1 MRRKRTR
8 RQGRLWQQREARALE
23 MMRFKQYASVLDIG
37 RAAVR
42 GESEAFAISLDGF
55 GNIGR
60 TVAESLMQAGVARKV
75 AGDLFTLKP
84 EPSRS
89 SYTLGRHSAL
99 PRMRCSDGRRKRR
112 LAEMQRRLWML
123 GKG

>member
-60 TVAESLMQAGVARKV
+60 TVAESLYA
-75 AGDLFTLKP
+75 
-84 EPSRS
+84 
-89 SYTLGRHSAL
+89 
-99 PRMRCSDGRRKRR
+99 GRRRAKGSRR
-112 LAEMQRRLWML
+112 SFHA
-123 GKG
+123 KA

>member
-1 MRRKRTR
+1 
-8 RQGRLWQQREARALE
+8 

-84 EPSRS
+84 EPSRPS
-89 SYTLGRHSAL
+89 ILWGDIPPCPECDAPMEDAKDGWLKCSAG
-99 PRMRCSDGRRKRR
+99 CGC
-112 LAEMQRRLWML
+112 LARVEDIRASRPH
-123 GKG
+123 